1 MNKNPDPSKQN
12 EWIVSLLPQAALSH
26 CVLIH
31 DEFCGCHT
39 GQQQQ
44 QPGIQVTWSQET
56 VIKHPFNHL

>member
-1 MNKNPDPSKQN
+1 MMVDSP
-12 EWIVSLLPQAALSH
+12 LPQAALSH

-44 QPGIQVTWSQET
+44 QAGIQVTWSQET
-56 VIKHPFNHL
+56 VFEDHLNIKNIDVKYV

>member
-1 MNKNPDPSKQN
+1 MMVDSP
-12 EWIVSLLPQAALSH
+12 LPQAALSH

-44 QPGIQVTWSQET
+44 QAGNQVIRSQET
-56 VIKHPFNHL
+56 ALKHPINYL

>member
-1 MNKNPDPSKQN
+1 MM
-12 EWIVSLLPQAALSH
+12 QAALSH

-44 QPGIQVTWSQET
+44 QAGNQVIRTAL
-56 VIKHPFNHL
+56 KHPLNYL